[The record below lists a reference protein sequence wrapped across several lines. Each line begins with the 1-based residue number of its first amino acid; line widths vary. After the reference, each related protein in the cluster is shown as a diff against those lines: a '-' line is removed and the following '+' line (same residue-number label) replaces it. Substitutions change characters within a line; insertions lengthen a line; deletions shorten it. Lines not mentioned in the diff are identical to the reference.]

1 MQLILFDNGRNH
13 TRSLEV
19 VQEWVGGEG
28 RGVGGA
34 ALSV

>member
-28 RGVGGA
+28 GG
-34 ALSV
+34 SFECVK